1 MMCQKSAYDLMVNQ
15 KCEGIPAFHDKM
27 SVQSMLA
34 KWDLGIMIQ
43 YENFGLKVTLING
56 DELFNDV
63 GEHITYQK

>member
-1 MMCQKSAYDLMVNQ
+1 MIYLMANQKS
-15 KCEGIPAFHDKM
+15 EGIPAFQGKM

-34 KWDLGIMIQ
+34 KSDLGIMIQ
-43 YENFGLKVTLING
+43 NKNFGLKVTFING

>member
-1 MMCQKSAYDLMVNQ
+1 MVNQ
-15 KCEGIPAFHDKM
+15 KCVGIPAFQGKM
-27 SVQSMLA
+27 SESYQSMLA

-43 YENFGLKVTLING
+43 YENFGLKVTCING